1 MSAEAGPSAGG
12 NFGGAGGGVSQ
23 PEPTQI
29 YANPVTVEAGESY
42 QQSLRAESK
51 PVDELKEIGKDIFIR
66 LRAEA
71 EEELGRLG
79 FEPKPGT
86 LDRKAWD
93 KKSEKLLQRY
103 RREHPDFAR
112 SFPVV
117 LRWMVAAREYDA
129 EIFAK
134 WALQNIKPTY
144 KDRHEFLEVQGKYI
158 IDLRAGKERL
168 RGKRRDA
175 LKRSVL
181 DSLAREEAQFTA
193 AKDHLPTAM
202 AELDAEIQEENAAA
216 LGAAAAAD
224 PEALAKILA
233 GLLSLAEAPAS

>member
-1 MSAEAGPSAGG
+1 MSTADGNPGPS
-12 NFGGAGGGVSQ
+12 GGAP
-23 PEPTQI
+23 PEVAEI
-29 YANPVTVEAGESY
+29 YAKPVPIEAGESY
-42 QQSLRAESK
+42 KQSLRAETK
-51 PVDELKEIGKDIFIR
+51 PVDELKEIGADIFVR

-79 FEPKPGT
+79 HEPKPNT
-86 LDRKAWD
+86 LDRKSWE

-103 RREHPDFAR
+103 RRAHPEFAR

-129 EIFAK
+129 GVFAK
-134 WALQNIKPTY
+134 WAVQNIKPTY

-168 RGKRRDA
+168 RGARRDA

-202 AELDAEIQEENAAA
+202 AELDAEVREENAAA

-224 PEALAKILA
+224 PDARAKIIA
-233 GLLSLAEAPAS
+233 GLLALAGSASASSSS